1 MEGTTT
7 RTNQKK
13 MLATLVGCNYGGTR
27 YELRGCINDVLAMR
41 DTLVARF
48 AFAPTD
54 ITVLTDDG
62 PSSGGVVLP
71 TGANIKRAL
80 ADMVSRR
87 RAGDVLFFHYSG
99 HGTLVPRRHGHGHGV
114 DEAIVPCD
122 FNLITAA
129 DSSTR
134 RRSRSAP
141 PSPTT
146 STAAASRGR
155 FLPYGAVVGHLSATS
170 GVDASHHVAE
180 HLLALFGDDASAKFH
195 GHHQQEEQRFHDDGG
210 VLLSGCQTDETSA
223 DVPAG
228 RTATARR
235 AARSAARCRPCLRRR
250 NRGGGGAE
258 QPGVVRQ
265 ARKVLAEK
273 GFQQHPCLYC
283 SDANADAPFL
293 CQPLAPGEFRTI
305 TAL

>member
-1 MEGTTT
+1 
-7 RTNQKK
+7 

-48 AFAPTD
+48 GFAPTD

-62 PSSGGVVLP
+62 PSSGGVLLP

-80 ADMVSRR
+80 ADMVSR
-87 RAGDVLFFHYSG
+87 AAPGDVLFFHYSG

-122 FNLITAA
+122 FNLIIDVDFREVVDRVPQGATLTMIS
-129 DSSTR
+129 DSCHSGGLIDQEKEQIGP
-134 RRSRSAP
+134 SVDGGDIAAP
-141 PSPTT
+141 PSTT
-146 STAAASRGR
+146 RRR

-195 GHHQQEEQRFHDDGG
+195 GHQQQQQRRRRRFHDDGG

-228 RTATARR
+228 EDSNSKACGAFS
-235 AARSAARCRPCLRRR
+235 SA
-250 NRGGGGAE
+250 
-258 QPGVVRQ
+258 VW
-265 ARKVLAEK
+265 
-273 GFQQHPCLYC
+273 
-283 SDANADAPFL
+283 
-293 CQPLAPGEFRTI
+293 
-305 TAL
+305 